1 MYHVR
6 MVRVVVEPLWVDGCR
21 SRTFEKDIVAAARV
35 TGRYK
40 TRHQSE
46 VLDAV
51 VQHAIALLLLLLLLK
66 VRPATRAGHTRAAGS
81 R

>member
-1 MYHVR
+1 

-51 VQHAIALLLLLLLLK
+51 VQHAIALLLLLLLLLLK